1 MGACDFY
8 ESSSYVDVNKA
19 FQSITEN
26 ARYEHGSGGYSGTI
40 AEKSDFTILT
50 RTPQSPE
57 ELQALQ
63 ERYSDGDKWGP
74 AYAAP
79 YAEATLGKERTVKV
93 RAKDYQGAEKAL
105 REKLKGKSFKI
116 KEMKAIKSPHSLKV
130 KMRRIKGK
138 AKIKYGFSSH
148 NLDPRPEN
156 CYDTRAEAIKA
167 CEAWLRKKAA
177 NFDNEY
183 MPSTT
188 FYLKPIVVI
197 EEHGEHP
204 DNGYGRALPCLAV
217 GEIAVNDRVA
227 TWEATIIE
235 RKLTGKIAGWAFWGW
250 ASS

>member
-8 ESSSYVDVNKA
+8 ESSSYEDANKA

-57 ELQALQ
+57 ELAALQ
-63 ERYSDGDKWGP
+63 EKYSDGDKWGP

-79 YAEATLGKERTVKV
+79 YAEATLGKEKKIKV
-93 RAKDYQGAEKAL
+93 RAKSRAGAEDKL
-105 REKLKGKSFKI
+105 REKLKGKSFKL
-116 KEMKAIKSPHSLKV
+116 KEMVSITEPHSNKI
-130 KMRRIKGK
+130 RRKKHGGK
-138 AKIKYGFSSH
+138 PKIKWAWSSQGKQ
-148 NLDPRPEN
+148 
-156 CYDTRAEAIKA
+156 YDTPLEAARAAEAYLA
-167 CEAWLRKKAA
+167 ERAGPDAYLTDTAFTVFPVAVLVGNNGTVSAHRKTPVAYTVTLARNDK
-177 NFDNEY
+177 
-183 MPSTT
+183 
-188 FYLKPIVVI
+188 VV
-197 EEHGEHP
+197 
-204 DNGYGRALPCLAV
+204 
-217 GEIAVNDRVA
+217 